1 MRKKKIENLAETIG
15 KGLIVNENKKA
26 LKQRENVFL
35 IEIVELLCELEA
47 KANVSNSI
55 GVNIFEYE
63 EQYVTIVKNLLMEV
77 YGEVKSQIIIWWVYE
92 SISPGGDEIMPLV
105 DENEKK
111 HIIKTPK
118 QLVRF
123 LKRYDGK

>member
-15 KGLIVNENKKA
+15 KGLNVKENTKA
-26 LKQRENVFL
+26 LKNKEDLFL

-47 KANVSNSI
+47 KANVANTLGI
-55 GVNIFEYE
+55 NLFELE
-63 EQYVTIVKNLLMEV
+63 EKYVTIVKNLLNKV
-77 YGEVKSQIIIWWVYE
+77 YGEVKSSIIIWWVYE
-92 SISPGGDEIMPLV
+92 SISADDKVLPLV

-123 LKRYDGK
+123 LKRYDEK

>member
-15 KGLIVNENKKA
+15 KGLKVKENSKA
-26 LKQRENVFL
+26 LKNKEDLFL
-35 IEIVELLCELEA
+35 IKVIELLCELES
-47 KANVSNSI
+47 KTNVANKI
-55 GVNIFEYE
+55 GINLFVLE
-63 EQYVTIVKNLLMEV
+63 ERYITVIKNLLDKS
-77 YGEVKSQIIIWWVYE
+77 YGEVKSEIIIWWVYE
-92 SISPGGDEIMPLV
+92 SLTDDDKVLPLKDEKGK
-105 DENEKK
+105 E

>member
-15 KGLIVNENKKA
+15 KGLVVNENKKA
-26 LKQRENVFL
+26 LKNRENLFL
-35 IEIVELLCELEA
+35 IEIIELLCELEA
-47 KANVSNSI
+47 KTNVANTLGI
-55 GVNIFEYE
+55 NIFEYE
-63 EQYVTIVKNLLMEV
+63 ERYITIIKNLLDKA
-77 YGEVKSQIIIWWVYE
+77 YGEIKSNIIIWWIYE
-92 SISPGGDEIMPLV
+92 SITPDEKILPLV
-105 DENEKK
+105 DENEKE

>member
-1 MRKKKIENLAETIG
+1 MRKRNIENLAETIG
-15 KGLIVNENKKA
+15 KGLRVNENKKN
-26 LKQRENVFL
+26 LKARENTFL
-35 IEIVELLCELEA
+35 VEIIELMCELEA
-47 KANVSNSI
+47 TANVSNSVGI
-55 GVNIFEYE
+55 NVFEFE
-63 EQYVTIVKNLLMEV
+63 EKYVTIVKNLLMEV

>member
-15 KGLIVNENKKA
+15 KGLVVNENKKA
-26 LKQRENVFL
+26 LKNRENLFL
-35 IEIVELLCELEA
+35 IEIIELLCELEA
-47 KANVSNSI
+47 KANVANTLGI
-55 GVNIFEYE
+55 NIFEYE
-63 EQYVTIVKNLLMEV
+63 ERYITIIKNLLDKA
-77 YGEVKSQIIIWWVYE
+77 YGEIKSNIIIWWVYE
-92 SISPGGDEIMPLV
+92 SITPDEKVLPLV
-105 DENEKK
+105 DENEKE